1 MGGGKLLSGVALTQ
15 GAFYLATGIWP
26 LIDVDSFQA
35 VTGPKTDLWLVRTV
49 GVLVTVI
56 GAVLVTAA
64 RRRNFSIEITLL
76 AIGSALGLAAIDVIY
91 VLSGTILPI
100 YLADAAAEIG
110 LAGGW
115 AFARARVSEH
125 GS

>member
-1 MGGGKLLSGVALTQ
+1 MTRGKLLPGIALMQ
-15 GAFYLATGIWP
+15 GAFYLVTGLWP
-26 LIDVDSFQA
+26 LVDIGSFQT

-64 RRRNFSIEITLL
+64 RRQQVGTETVLL
-76 AIGSALGLAAIDVIY
+76 AVGSALGLATIDVIY
-91 VLSGTILPI
+91 VLSGTISPV

-110 LAGGW
+110 LSAMW
-115 AFARARVSEH
+115 ALAWRRR
-125 GS
+125 